1 LDSAGADAKAAY
13 AADVTGAAAE
23 SRPTATE
30 WSTRSFDR
38 SFTHAA
44 ATASRASSAR
54 KFGTY
59 HTRAAGSACGAA
71 GSTATKV
78 CGADVEGEEEE
89 EEDPEDP
96 EVPSSEGEE
105 DAGATTRRR
114 RRGVAPRGAAGFEA
128 PRRAR
133 PRRGARSTRPDV
145 CAAIIERDAR
155 VAKWRGGTTN
165 NAWYLGLRFPSSPAV
180 IAEVGRRRRRVR
192 VHRSSATARRAPDAP
207 FARLTRR
214 TPRTSRSRGPHARS
228 SARDQVRVLA
238 ARPDGRRG
246 F

>member
-1 LDSAGADAKAAY
+1 MDSAGADAKAAY

-89 EEDPEDP
+89 EEEEDPEDP

-128 PRRAR
+128 PLRAR

-165 NAWYLGLRFPSSPAV
+165 NAWYMGLPISVVARSAVADSRGRPSSSSRA
-180 IAEVGRRRRRVR
+180 
-192 VHRSSATARRAPDAP
+192 RSPKLGHSTPRARRALRASHPTHPADVAI
-207 FARLTRR
+207 
-214 TPRTSRSRGPHARS
+214 PR
-228 SARDQVRVLA
+228 SARAIERS
-238 ARPDGRRG
+238 
-246 F
+246 